1 MRLMVAGGG
10 TGGHIYPALALIEQ
24 LQRVEPETE
33 VLYVGTTRGLENQIV
48 PKAGIELRTME
59 MQGFKRSLSLDNFK
73 TIYLFMKSVST
84 AKKWLKEFKPDVV
97 LGTGGYV
104 SGAVLYAA
112 AKLGIPTVIHE
123 QNSVV
128 GVTNKFLSKYVDEI
142 AISFEA
148 ARSQFPSDKVTLT
161 GNPRA
166 QQFLNAAGDEF
177 SWTQV
182 GLRDDVPTVMI
193 FGGSQGAPKINQSV
207 LMALP
212 ELNQRHYQVV
222 FATGQKRYD
231 AFMEQ
236 LAGQPI
242 ADHVK
247 IVPYI
252 DNMQTKLSHV
262 QALVSRAGA
271 TTIAEVTAL
280 GLPTIMIPSPYVTA
294 NHQVKNAQ
302 ALVDAG
308 AAEMILESDL
318 SGTSLLEAIDTLML
332 DERTQRQ
339 MAGKAEKLGHPH
351 AADDLIAV
359 MKQAI
364 AKHQKSRG

>member
-1 MRLMVAGGG
+1 
-10 TGGHIYPALALIEQ
+10 
-24 LQRVEPETE
+24 
-33 VLYVGTTRGLENQIV
+33 
-48 PKAGIELRTME
+48 
-59 MQGFKRSLSLDNFK
+59 
-73 TIYLFMKSVST
+73 
-84 AKKWLKEFKPDVV
+84 
-97 LGTGGYV
+97 
-104 SGAVLYAA
+104 
-112 AKLGIPTVIHE
+112 
-123 QNSVV
+123 
-128 GVTNKFLSKYVDEI
+128 
-142 AISFEA
+142 
-148 ARSQFPSDKVTLT
+148 
-161 GNPRA
+161 
-166 QQFLNAAGDEF
+166 
-177 SWTQV
+177 
-182 GLRDDVPTVMI
+182 
-193 FGGSQGAPKINQSV
+193 
-207 LMALP
+207 
-212 ELNQRHYQVV
+212 
-222 FATGQKRYD
+222 
-231 AFMEQ
+231 MEQ

-339 MAGKAEKLGHPH
+339 MAGKAEKSGHPH